1 VALFYLHKGG
11 NVFILLVYLSVN
23 TITQKVV
30 DDDVDEMGGIRIGTR
45 NNWLGFGSI
54 CILS

>member
-1 VALFYLHKGG
+1 MALFYLHKGG